1 MGGVQVGRR
10 FGTAKLRF
18 RAENSW
24 GVDCLHGARNP
35 LEFRPIPCDFGK
47 ADGTSDV
54 YCVIP
59 MAEDPQTPVE
69 IPIPDSLRM
78 QLGEFRRRLWRAKIA
93 EAILAGFFG
102 LLFSFLLVFALDRVW
117 QTPGLLRLLIL
128 IGGTSLMAVFAPLW
142 LHRWVWRHRRES
154 ELARLIARRYP
165 GLGDRLLGV
174 VELQQQVE
182 AADTLSPRLRAAAM
196 QRVAEEAE
204 KRKLDEALPVSR
216 QRSWTLAVCALFLT
230 ATGALIFAP
239 KAGWSSF
246 KRWLMPLSPA
256 PRYTFTS
263 LEGVPEKLPVPQGEA
278 FSLTLKL
285 AKDSEWRPESGEAR
299 YGRQDVV
306 ETTLDGEVYRFDFPA
321 QQDPGLL
328 KVEIGDAKHL
338 IEVTPTLRPAISKV
352 SGSIEHPEYLQLP
365 NKDVDLGSGVLAA
378 VQGSTIRLTVEAT
391 RELASARYGPLK
403 QDASEEGEEGAME
416 VQGATARTP
425 AIRLAEE
432 GFAMPLRWTDVIGL
446 EGEDGFE
453 VRVDSLPDQPPAIY
467 IQGLPRQH
475 VMLPEET
482 VDFET
487 LSEDDF
493 GIRKIGIE
501 WRGEFTRATDEVP
514 ATGEIELGTGGPEM
528 TRLAAKAAFS
538 PAAFGIQP
546 QKLLLRAWAEDYLPG
561 RPRAYSEPVTLFVLT
576 HDEHAQM
583 LKTQFDRVIG
593 ELEDLARRER
603 NLYEENQRLE
613 RLSPEARKQDDNR
626 KRMEGQLE
634 AERQQT
640 EKMRDLAEK
649 MEDLFKGSTRNGS
662 IDKETLKKMA
672 DAMQSMQ
679 ELSKKDM
686 PEVEG
691 KLDEAQDQRNTDE
704 KSQENLEEAVEKQK
718 QALEKM
724 QDAVNK
730 ANDANQRFEA
740 STFVNRLKK
749 AATEQEGVGISM
761 WENIGRTGGLARD
774 ELDPSDE
781 GKLAD
786 VIRQQ
791 ANTTSDVRWIQED
804 LNHFFTRTNK
814 EAYRKI
820 LDAMTESRIDL
831 ALEDLRGELEVNH
844 GAAARMGAGFWADKL
859 KEWAKMLEGEQQNN
873 GGGQGGAGSAGANE
887 DEDFEFMLRVMKMIQ
902 TEQDIRARTRALET
916 LRRSYEGN
924 TRESKP

>member
-1 MGGVQVGRR
+1 M
-10 FGTAKLRF
+10 
-18 RAENSW
+18 
-24 GVDCLHGARNP
+24 
-35 LEFRPIPCDFGK
+35 
-47 ADGTSDV
+47 AD
-54 YCVIP
+54 
-59 MAEDPQTPVE
+59 DPQTPVE
-69 IPIPDSLRM
+69 IPIPESLRK

-93 EAILAGFFG
+93 EAILAGCFG

-117 QTPGLLRLLIL
+117 QTPGFLRLLIL

-142 LHRWVWRHRRES
+142 LHRWVWRHRREN

-196 QRVAEEAE
+196 ERVAEEAE
-204 KRKLDEALPVSR
+204 RRKLDEALPVSR
-216 QRSWTLAVCALFLT
+216 QRPWTLAVIALFLT
-230 ATGALIFAP
+230 ATAALMFAP

-263 LEGVPEKLPVPQGEA
+263 LEGVPARMPVPQGEA
-278 FSLTLKL
+278 FSLTLRL

-299 YGRQDVV
+299 YGRQDPVTA
-306 ETTLDGEVYRFDFPA
+306 ELKEDLYRFDFPA

-328 KVEIGDAKHL
+328 RVEIGDARHL

-352 SGSIEHPEYLQLP
+352 SGSIKHPEYLQLP
-365 NKDVDLGSGVLAA
+365 DKELDLGSGVLSA
-378 VQGSTIRLTVEAT
+378 VQGSKIRVTVEAT
-391 RELASARYGPLK
+391 RELASANYGPLK
-403 QDASEEGEEGAME
+403 QDASEEGEEGGMNVNGSKAS
-416 VQGATARTP
+416 TP
-425 AIRLAEE
+425 EITLAEE
-432 GFAMPLRWTDVIGL
+432 GFAMPLHWTDTIGL

-453 VRVDSLPDQPPAIY
+453 VRVDSLPDQAPGIY

-514 ATGEIELGTGGPEM
+514 ATGEIELGSGGPEM
-528 TRLAAKAAFS
+528 ARLSADAAFS
-538 PAAFGIQP
+538 PAAFKIQP
-546 QKLLLRAWAEDYLPG
+546 QKLILRAWAEDYLPG

-613 RLSPEARKQDDNR
+613 KMSPEERKQDENR
-626 KRMEGQLE
+626 KRLEGQQE
-634 AERQQT
+634 GERQQT
-640 EKMRDLAEK
+640 EKMKELAEK
-649 MEDLFKGSTRNGS
+649 MENLFKNSTRNGS

-672 DAMQSMQ
+672 EAMQSMQ
-679 ELSKKDM
+679 ELSQKDM

-691 KLDEAQDQRNTDE
+691 KLGEAQDQRNTDE
-704 KSQENLEEAVEKQK
+704 KSQENLEDAVEKQK
-718 QALEKM
+718 EALEKM

-761 WENIGRTGGLARD
+761 WESIGRTGGLARD

-786 VIRQQ
+786 LIRQQ

-804 LNHFFTRTNK
+804 LNHFFTRSNN
-814 EAYRKI
+814 EAYREI

-844 GAAARMGAGFWADKL
+844 GAAARLGAGFWADKL
-859 KEWAKMLEGEQQNN
+859 KEWAKMLEGEQQKS
-873 GGGQGGAGSAGANE
+873 GGGQGGAGSAGASE

-902 TEQDIRARTRALET
+902 QEQDIRARTRALET
-916 LRRSYEGN
+916 LRRSYEG
-924 TRESKP
+924 TPRDRKP

>member
-1 MGGVQVGRR
+1 
-10 FGTAKLRF
+10 
-18 RAENSW
+18 
-24 GVDCLHGARNP
+24 
-35 LEFRPIPCDFGK
+35 
-47 ADGTSDV
+47 
-54 YCVIP
+54 
-59 MAEDPQTPVE
+59 MAEDPQSPVE
-69 IPIPDSLRM
+69 IPIPESLRK

-93 EAILAGFFG
+93 EAILAGCFG

-117 QTPGLLRLLIL
+117 QTPGVLRLLIL

-142 LHRWVWRHRRES
+142 LHRWVWKHRRES

-174 VELQQQVE
+174 VELQQQIE

-204 KRKLDEALPVSR
+204 RRKLDEALPVSR
-216 QRSWTLAVCALFLT
+216 QRSWTLGVIALFLT
-230 ATGALIFAP
+230 ATAALIFAP

-263 LEGVPEKLPVPQGEA
+263 LEGVPAKLPVPQGEA
-278 FSLTLKL
+278 FSLTVKL
-285 AKDSEWRPESGEAR
+285 AKDSEWRPETGEAR
-299 YGRQDVV
+299 YGRQDPVAT
-306 ETTLDGEVYRFDFPA
+306 ELKGDLYRFDFPA

-328 KVEIGDAKHL
+328 RVEIGDAKHF
-338 IEVTPTLRPAISKV
+338 IEVMPTLRPSISKV
-352 SGSIEHPEYLQLP
+352 SGTIQHPAYLQLSD
-365 NKDVDLGSGVLAA
+365 KELDLGSGVLSA
-378 VQGSTIRLTVEAT
+378 VQGSKIKVEVEAT
-391 RELASARYGPLK
+391 RELASASYGPLK
-403 QDASEEGEEGAME
+403 QDASEDGEEGSMS
-416 VQGATARTP
+416 VNARTATTP
-425 AIRLAEE
+425 EITLAEK
-432 GFAMPLRWTDVIGL
+432 GFAMPLHWTDVIGL

-453 VRVDSLPDQPPAIY
+453 VRVDSLPDQAPGIY

-493 GIRKIGIE
+493 GVRKIGIE
-501 WRGEFTRATDEVP
+501 WRGEFTRATDESP
-514 ATGEIELGTGGPEM
+514 ATGEIELGSGGPEM
-528 TRLAAKAAFS
+528 TRLSANAAFS
-538 PAAFGIQP
+538 PAAFKIQP
-546 QKLLLRAWAEDYLPG
+546 QKLILRAWAEDYLPG
-561 RPRAYSEPVTLFVLT
+561 RPRSFSEPVTLFVLT

-613 RLSPEARKQDDNR
+613 KMSPEERKQDENR
-626 KRMEGQLE
+626 KRLEGQQDAE
-634 AERQQT
+634 GQQAERMK
-640 EKMRDLAEK
+640 ELAEK
-649 MEDLFKGSTRNGS
+649 MENLFKGSTRNGS

-679 ELSKKDM
+679 ELSQKDM

-691 KLDEAQDQRNTDE
+691 KLGEAQDQRNTDE

-724 QDAVNK
+724 QDAVDK

-749 AATEQEGVGISM
+749 AASEQEGVGSSV

-781 GKLAD
+781 GKLGD

-831 ALEDLRGELEVNH
+831 ALEDLRGELELNH
-844 GAAARMGAGFWADKL
+844 GAVARLGAGFWADKL
-859 KEWAKMLEGEQQNN
+859 KEWAKMLEGEQQG
-873 GGGQGGAGSAGANE
+873 GGGQGGSGSAGADE

-902 TEQDIRARTRALET
+902 QEQDIRARTRALET
-916 LRRSYEGN
+916 LRRSYEG
-924 TRESKP
+924 TKRETKP

>member
-1 MGGVQVGRR
+1 
-10 FGTAKLRF
+10 
-18 RAENSW
+18 
-24 GVDCLHGARNP
+24 
-35 LEFRPIPCDFGK
+35 
-47 ADGTSDV
+47 
-54 YCVIP
+54 

-69 IPIPDSLRM
+69 IPIPESLRK

-93 EAILAGFFG
+93 EAILAGCFG

-117 QTPGLLRLLIL
+117 QTPGFLRLLIL

-204 KRKLDEALPVSR
+204 RRRLDEALPVSR
-216 QRSWTLAVCALFLT
+216 QRSWTLAVIALFLT
-230 ATGALIFAP
+230 ATAALIFAP

-263 LEGVPEKLPVPQGEA
+263 LEGVPAKLPVPQGEA
-278 FSLTLKL
+278 FSLTLRL
-285 AKDSEWRPESGEAR
+285 AQDSEWRPEAGEAR
-299 YGRQDVV
+299 YGRQDPVTAALITD
-306 ETTLDGEVYRFDFPA
+306 EYRFDFPA

-328 KVEIGDAKHL
+328 RVEIGDARHL

-352 SGSIEHPEYLQLP
+352 SGSIRHPEYLQLP
-365 NKDVDLGSGVLAA
+365 DKELDLGSGVLSA
-378 VQGSTIRLTVEAT
+378 VQGSRIQVTVEAT
-391 RELASARYGPLK
+391 RELAAASYGPLK
-403 QDASEEGEEGAME
+403 QDASEDGEEGGMS
-416 VQGATARTP
+416 VHGSKATTP
-425 AIRLAEE
+425 EITLAEE
-432 GFAMPLRWTDVIGL
+432 GFAMPLHWTDVIGL

-453 VRVDSLPDQPPAIY
+453 VRVDSLPDQAPGIY

-482 VDFET
+482 VDFEA

-501 WRGEFTRATDEVP
+501 WRGEFTRATDEMP

-528 TRLAAKAAFS
+528 TRLAADAAFS
-538 PAAFGIQP
+538 PAAFKIGP
-546 QKLLLRAWAEDYLPG
+546 QKLILRAWAEDYLPG
-561 RPRAYSEPVTLFVLT
+561 RPRAYSEPVTIFVLT

-603 NLYEENQRLE
+603 NLYEE
-613 RLSPEARKQDDNR
+613 
-626 KRMEGQLE
+626 GQQE

-640 EKMRDLAEK
+640 EKMKELAEK
-649 MEDLFKGSTRNGS
+649 MENLFKNSTRNGS

-672 DAMQSMQ
+672 EAMQSMQ

-691 KLDEAQDQRNTDE
+691 KLGEAQDQRNTDE

-718 QALEKM
+718 AALEKM

-749 AATEQEGVGISM
+749 AATEQEGVGVSM

-814 EAYRKI
+814 DAYREI

-831 ALEDLRGELEVNH
+831 ALEDLRGELESNH
-844 GAAARMGAGFWADKL
+844 GAVARMGAGFWADKL
-859 KEWAKMLEGEQQNN
+859 KEWAKMLEGEQQN
-873 GGGQGGAGSAGANE
+873 GGGQGGAGSAGADE

-924 TRESKP
+924 TGGKKP

>member
-1 MGGVQVGRR
+1 
-10 FGTAKLRF
+10 
-18 RAENSW
+18 
-24 GVDCLHGARNP
+24 
-35 LEFRPIPCDFGK
+35 
-47 ADGTSDV
+47 
-54 YCVIP
+54 

-69 IPIPDSLRM
+69 IPIPESLRQ
-78 QLGEFRRRLWRAKIA
+78 QLGAFRRQLWRAKIA

-117 QTPGLLRLLIL
+117 QTPALIRLIILL
-128 IGGTSLMAVFAPLW
+128 GGTSLMAVFAPLW
-142 LHRWVWRHRRES
+142 MHRWVWKHRRES

-182 AADTLSPRLRAAAM
+182 NADTLSPRLRAAAM
-196 QRVAEEAE
+196 QRVAEEAQ

-216 QRSWTLAVCALFLT
+216 QRSWTLAVIALFLT

-239 KAGWSSF
+239 KAGMSSL
-246 KRWLMPLSPA
+246 KRWLMPLSTS

-263 LEGVPEKLPVPQGEA
+263 LENVPTDLPVPQGEA
-278 FSLTLKL
+278 FSLNLKL

-299 YGRQDVV
+299 YGRQDAVSA
-306 ETTLDGEVYRFDFPA
+306 TLQEDHYRFEFPA

-328 KVEIGDAKHL
+328 KVEIGDAKHF
-338 IEVTPTLRPAISKV
+338 IRVTPTLRPAITKV
-352 SGSIEHPEYLQLP
+352 WGSVKHPAYLQRPDKEL
-365 NKDVDLGSGVLAA
+365 DLGSGVLSA
-378 VQGSTIRLTVEAT
+378 VQGSKVRVTVEAT
-391 RELASARYGPLK
+391 RELSSATYGPLK
-403 QDASEEGEEGAME
+403 LDASEVGDEGAMGVE
-416 VQGATARTP
+416 GTKARTP
-425 AIRLAEE
+425 EITLAEE
-432 GFAMPLRWTDVIGL
+432 GFAMPMHWRDSIGL
-446 EGEDGFE
+446 DGEKGFE
-453 VRVDSLPDQPPAIY
+453 IRVDSLPDQPPGIY

-493 GIRKIGIE
+493 GIRRIGIE
-501 WRGEFTRATDEVP
+501 WRGEFTRATDQTP
-514 ATGEIELGTGGPEM
+514 ATGEIELGSGGPEM
-528 TRLAAKAAFS
+528 TRLAANASFS
-538 PAAFGIQP
+538 PAAFKITP
-546 QKLLLRAWAEDYLPG
+546 QKLTLRAWAEDYLPG
-561 RPRAYSEPVTLFVLT
+561 RQRAYSEPVTLFVLT

-613 RLSPEARKQDDNR
+613 KMSPEERKKDENL
-626 KRMEGQLE
+626 KRMEAQQDAEGQQ
-634 AERQQT
+634 A
-640 EKMRDLAEK
+640 EKMKELAEK
-649 MEDLFKGSTRNGS
+649 MEELFKGSARNGS
-662 IDKETLKKMA
+662 IDKETMKKMA
-672 DAMQSMQ
+672 ESLQSMQ
-679 ELSKKDM
+679 ELSQKDM
-686 PEVEG
+686 PEVEK
-691 KLDEAQDQRNTDE
+691 KLGEAQDQRNTDE
-704 KSQENLEEAVEKQK
+704 KAQENMEDAVEQQK

-749 AATEQEGVGISM
+749 AATEQEGIGISV
-761 WENIGRTGGLARD
+761 WENIGRTGGLSRD
-774 ELDPSDE
+774 ELDPKDE
-781 GKLAD
+781 GLLSD

-831 ALEDLRGELEVNH
+831 ALEDLRGELEQNH
-844 GAAARMGAGFWADKL
+844 GGVARQSAGAWAEKL
-859 KEWAKMLEGEQQNN
+859 KEWARLLEGEQKN
-873 GGGQGGAGSAGANE
+873 GQGGGGAGSAGANE

-902 TEQDIRARTRALET
+902 QEQDIRARTRALET
-916 LRRSYEGN
+916 LRRSYEGKPAN
-924 TRESKP
+924 TKP

>member
-204 KRKLDEALPVSR
+204 RRKLDEALPVSR

-365 NKDVDLGSGVLAA
+365 DKDVDLGSGVLAA
-378 VQGSTIRLTVEAT
+378 VEGSTIRLTVEAT

-453 VRVDSLPDQPPAIY
+453 VRVDSLPDQPPGIY